1 MFSSKSHKMTAY
13 RQNDGSRTLVRPDN
27 SSNQQKVELMSG
39 RTQVLQLFWQFLKAL
54 METVDPLSD
63 RILIGK
69 NYHKSISKT
78 FCTILKTWPLLEFF
92 LSFKLTT
99 CVI

>member
-1 MFSSKSHKMTAY
+1 MFPSNEILVGFGDCS
-13 RQNDGSRTLVRPDN
+13 GVSRTLVRPDI
-27 SSNQQKVELMSG
+27 SSNRQKVELMSG

-92 LSFKLTT
+92 YHLN
-99 CVI
+99 